1 MTDPANPPENPQP
14 IVLKRC
20 SLCAESEALKPL
32 ERFSVDPTAPDGK
45 CRRCKDCNKQYQREY
60 YLKRKCAH
68 PTRDVLDHSEASE
81 EGAATS
87 QEVEQEPEPPLR
99 SDSLYIFSNSLL
111 PNMLKIGRSCNPFA
125 RASTLQASQPF
136 TIRVMAVYPDA
147 GCLESSV
154 HKLLA
159 YCRVTGGAGR
169 EWFECSL
176 PAACGAIALVLEA
189 AQSQD

>member
-1 MTDPANPPENPQP
+1 MTDPATPPENPQP
-14 IVLKRC
+14 IVMKRC
-20 SLCAESEALKPL
+20 ALCPEDEALKPFDFFNVYA
-32 ERFSVDPTAPDGK
+32 RRPDG
-45 CRRCKDCNKQYQREY
+45 RNRICKECDRQRQRDN
-60 YLKRKCAH
+60 YLKRK
-68 PTRDVLDHSEASE
+68 RDQSEASE

-136 TIRVMAVYPDA
+136 TIRVMAVFPDA
-147 GCLESSV
+147 GCLESFV

-159 YCRVTGGAGR
+159 HCRVTGGAGR

-176 PAACGAIALVLEA
+176 PAACGAIALALEA